1 MKKIIVYLF
10 AMAVMAQG
18 QGVPVQG
25 DIIQA
30 GDAYVVRAADSNA
43 LGKMRTSRHYV
54 VDSAWSASTAVKYGW
69 WTENK
74 AFFNSYFDTGTIFL
88 NPLFC
93 KDTNLYMPCYL
104 LRGLYAPV
112 LHRRIDWAKST
123 IDSGFE
129 IPRQN

>member
-1 MKKIIVYLF
+1 MKKMIVFLF

-18 QGVPVQG
+18 QALPVVG
-25 DIIQA
+25 DIIQG
-30 GDAYVVRAADSNA
+30 GDAYIVRAPDSNA

-54 VDSAWSASTAVKYGW
+54 VDSAWSVSTAVKNGW

-74 AFFNSYFDTGTIFL
+74 AFYNCYFDTGTIFL
-88 NPLFC
+88 NPLFA
-93 KDTNLYMPCYL
+93 KDTNLYIPHYL
-104 LRGLYAPV
+104 YRGQYAPM

-123 IDSGFE
+123 IDSGAE